1 MAMAAKSFPIPV
13 SLAFPEHR
21 VALILG
27 SAAAVLGALF
37 AIVPWSLAAFG
48 AVIALGLS
56 AIENEIF
63 LFAVIFLIP
72 VGWFAKI
79 GLPLGGGAARLD
91 IATTMRLVVVAGF
104 LMGRLLRGQL
114 KMGWLFKHSLTKM
127 SLLLAA
133 AAIASV
139 ILGGYGLTYGSL
151 KAIVR
156 LVSYIGFYF
165 FIALWVDS
173 RDRMR
178 TAALL
183 VLGSTI
189 LVAVYAIAQELIGD
203 YTSLWLYLNPP
214 EDWFLPMER
223 RPPSFLNYSNSLA
236 GYLNLVIPFALA
248 LYILGTG
255 RCKKL
260 GAWSA
265 GLGFVA
271 LACTQST
278 GGLVAFGSVLTLIIL
293 FFVRPF
299 KKKVLLLVGLLVL
312 SFAFFAARETLDPA
326 HVGEAV
332 GYDAATRFLLWGTAI
347 DMFVHSPVMGVGWGN
362 FVELYGSYLSAFT
375 FIPPGILGVHNIY
388 LQFLA
393 ETGAVGFG
401 TFFVFTFRTVQLAF
415 RQLRRSQDA
424 FDKALAF
431 GVLGAILTVVVHGVV
446 DFLFQVSPQFGTLFW
461 MLLALLVTSTRLQSG
476 RGRNSL
482 SGAPETGQQTA

>member
-1 MAMAAKSFPIPV
+1 MAANSLPIPV
-13 SLAFPEHR
+13 FPEIPGRR

-27 SAAAVLGALF
+27 SAAAILGALF
-37 AIVPWSLAAFG
+37 GVAPWSLAAFG
-48 AVIALGLS
+48 ALIFFALS
-56 AIENEIF
+56 ALESEIF
-63 LFAVIFLIP
+63 LLAVIFLIP

-91 IATTMRLVVVAGF
+91 IATTVRLVVVAGF
-104 LMGRLLRGQL
+104 FLGRLLRGQL
-114 KMGWLFKHSLTKM
+114 RMGWLLKDTLTRM
-127 SLLLAA
+127 SLLVAA
-133 AAIASV
+133 VAFASV

-151 KAIVR
+151 KALVR
-156 LVSYIGFYF
+156 LLSYVGFYF
-165 FIALWVDS
+165 FVALWVDS
-173 RDRMR
+173 QERIR
-178 TAALL
+178 TVALM
-183 VLGSTI
+183 VLGSTMV
-189 LVAVYAIAQELIGD
+189 VAIYAILQELIGD

-255 RCKKL
+255 RLKKL
-260 GAWSA
+260 GAWTV

-278 GGLVAFGSVLTLIIL
+278 GGLVAFGSVLALTIL
-293 FFVRPF
+293 FFVRPY
-299 KKKVLLLVGLLVL
+299 KKKILFLFALLVL
-312 SFAFFAARETLDPA
+312 SFTFFAARGTLDPA

-332 GYDAATRFLLWGTAI
+332 GYDAATRFLLWGTAA
-347 DMFVHSPVMGVGWGN
+347 DMFVHSPVTGVGWGN
-362 FVELYGSYLSAFT
+362 FVELYGPYLTAFT

-393 ETGAVGFG
+393 ETGLVGFG
-401 TFFVFTFRTVQLAF
+401 TFFAFTFRAGLLSFCQY
-415 RQLRRSQDA
+415 RRSGNA

-431 GVLGAILTVVVHGVV
+431 GVLGAILTVFVHGVV

-461 MLLALLVTSTRLQSG
+461 TLLALLVVSTRLPGVSG
-476 RGRNSL
+476 VDTLRGARDAGRQN
-482 SGAPETGQQTA
+482 A